1 MNSITFHSGKVACRI
16 TKDTN
21 NIRDCQISIESI
33 ILTIRMEL
41 SQFTKTQ
48 ATWLRLKIA
57 WVRISERSKG
67 ACCPYCWMVQ
77 GIENLRASSTD
88 VFSKSQ

>member
-33 ILTIRMEL
+33 LLTIRMEL

-48 ATWLRLKIA
+48 ATWLRLKKHGFES
-57 WVRISERSKG
+57 RR
-67 ACCPYCWMVQ
+67 VQ
-77 GIENLRASSTD
+77 RGLVVLIVGWFKELKNLELQELM
-88 VFSKSQ
+88 F

>member
-21 NIRDCQISIESI
+21 SNRDCQLSIESI
-33 ILTIRMEL
+33 LLTIRMEL

-48 ATWLRLKIA
+48 ATWLRLKKHGFES
-57 WVRISERSKG
+57 RSTERERGLVVLIVGWFK
-67 ACCPYCWMVQ
+67 
-77 GIENLRASSTD
+77 ELKNLELHELMI
-88 VFSKSQ
+88 